1 MIFLKIFSS
10 EFAYQVGKIST
21 WLYLIVLLTFT
32 IGMKLLIA
40 TGDGVYPNNTMHIT
54 GMTVIGG
61 LIWLVMGASV
71 AGEAAAR
78 DVQVRIH
85 PLMYTS
91 PVKKLNYLGGR
102 FLAAFSINALLVLAL
117 PLGVLL
123 SFYLPGIEQEELLA
137 FRPLVYLNVYFLIA
151 LPFAFV
157 ATAFQ
162 FAFAALSRQVMTSYI
177 ASLLLAVFAQIIA
190 ASAATLFENRDL
202 AILLDPVGLV
212 GIINS
217 ELATWTVAEKNTR
230 LISLEG
236 MFLWNRILWFGLAAG
251 LLGFTYQRFS
261 FTNPALKNWFG
272 RFKGNQE

>member
-1 MIFLKIFSS
+1 
-10 EFAYQVGKIST
+10 
-21 WLYLIVLLTFT
+21 
-32 IGMKLLIA
+32 
-40 TGDGVYPNNTMHIT
+40 
-54 GMTVIGG
+54 
-61 LIWLVMGASV
+61 
-71 AGEAAAR
+71 
-78 DVQVRIH
+78 
-85 PLMYTS
+85 
-91 PVKKLNYLGGR
+91 
-102 FLAAFSINALLVLAL
+102 
-117 PLGVLL
+117 
-123 SFYLPGIEQEELLA
+123 
-137 FRPLVYLNVYFLIA
+137 
-151 LPFAFV
+151 AFV

-272 RFKGNQE
+272 RFKGQSGVKTGKSVLTGIIRAKAISVPKVQRSFDFMTSFHQAISIAWASFIIIARHPTGLTLVGFIALVSAVFGDTIISELGIPLHPTTWQVVSYLSAPVSNIGSPWVIIPLLIMY